1 MGTYKEISAQTRQN
15 LMNAFWQIYRE
26 KRIEKITVRE
36 IAAKAGYNRGTFY
49 EYFVDVYD
57 VLEQIEQ
64 SLLPGIADIPPILP
78 IPTVEDSPIDFFI
91 DFYESG
97 NEYYTVLLG
106 DNGDPSFAAKIKN
119 NIKGELLS
127 RIANNGIDTLELE
140 YSLEYLLSA
149 MIGVLT
155 HWFKNGGNI
164 ARGRLVAL
172 MYRLMN
178 SEELNKLATY
188 TENGGTGTT
197 AVD

>member
-26 KRIEKITVRE
+26 KRIEIITVRE
-36 IAAKAGYNRGTFY
+36 ITAKAGYNRGTFY
-49 EYFVDVYD
+49 EYFIDVYD

-64 SLLPGIADIPPILP
+64 SLVPSIADMPPIF
-78 IPTVEDSPIDFFI
+78 PTTGAVDSPIDFFI
-91 DFYESG
+91 DFYKIG

-127 RIANNGIDTLELE
+127 RIANKGIDTLELE

-155 HWFKNGGNI
+155 YWFKNGGNI
-164 ARGRLVAL
+164 SRERLVAL
-172 MYRLMN
+172 MYRLM
-178 SEELNKLATY
+178 STEELKILAARL
-188 TENGGTGTT
+188 NGP
-197 AVD
+197 

>member
-36 IAAKAGYNRGTFY
+36 ITAKAGYNRGTFY

-64 SLLPGIADIPPILP
+64 SLVPSIADIPPILP
-78 IPTVEDSPIDFFI
+78 MTAVEDSPIDFFI
-91 DFYESG
+91 DFYEIG

-106 DNGDPSFAAKIKN
+106 DSGDPSFAAKIKN

-127 RIANNGIDTLELE
+127 RIANKGTDTLELE

-149 MIGVLT
+149 MMGVLT
-155 HWFKNGGNI
+155 YWFKNGGNI
-164 ARGRLVAL
+164 SRERLVAL
-172 MYRLMN
+172 MYRLM
-178 SEELNKLATY
+178 STEELNKLAARL
-188 TENGGTGTT
+188 NGP
-197 AVD
+197 

>member
-1 MGTYKEISAQTRQN
+1 MGTYKEVSAQTRQN

-36 IAAKAGYNRGTFY
+36 ITAKAGYNRGTFY

-78 IPTVEDSPIDFFI
+78 IPTVEGSPIDFFI

-106 DNGDPSFAAKIKN
+106 ENGDPSFAAKIKN

-164 ARGRLVAL
+164 SRERLVAL
-172 MYRLMN
+172 MYRLMS
-178 SEELNKLATY
+178 SEELNKLAA
-188 TENGGTGTT
+188 GLSGT
-197 AVD
+197 